1 MNLVALLGRATKD
14 IELRY
19 SQSGMAV
26 AKFTLAVNRAY
37 KKQGEER
44 QTDFISCIAFG
55 KTAETLGKYVD
66 KGRQIA
72 IQGKIQTGSY
82 VKDDGTKV
90 YTTDIVVD
98 SFFFADSKQSGQTNQ
113 QASYQAPA
121 QQPQPTFN
129 NGEFMPI
136 DGDEYDDGLPF

>member
-1 MNLVALLGRATKD
+1 MNLVALLGRTTKD

-44 QTDFISCIAFG
+44 QADFISCITFG

-66 KGRQIA
+66 KG
-72 IQGKIQTGSY
+72 
-82 VKDDGTKV
+82 
-90 YTTDIVVD
+90 
-98 SFFFADSKQSGQTNQ
+98 
-113 QASYQAPA
+113 
-121 QQPQPTFN
+121 
-129 NGEFMPI
+129 
-136 DGDEYDDGLPF
+136 

>member
-1 MNLVALLGRATKD
+1 MNLVALLGRTTKD
-14 IELRY
+14 LELKY
-19 SQSGMAV
+19 SQSGTAV
-26 AKFTLAVNRAY
+26 VKFTLAVNRAY

-98 SFFFADSKQSGQTNQ
+98 SFFFADSKQGGQANQ
-113 QASYQAPA
+113 QASYQSP
-121 QQPQPTFN
+121 PQPTFN